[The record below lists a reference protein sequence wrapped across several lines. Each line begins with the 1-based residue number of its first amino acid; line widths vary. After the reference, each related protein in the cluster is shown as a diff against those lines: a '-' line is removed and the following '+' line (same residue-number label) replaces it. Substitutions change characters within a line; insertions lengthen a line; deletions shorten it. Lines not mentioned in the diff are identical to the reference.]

1 MLVSN
6 SRAAVA
12 RMVRVAVTNTTAS
25 PSLLAT
31 SSTMTRN
38 FVAATNVVLEK
49 HVTKVPTM
57 GDSITEV
64 REEMLVIHY
73 AMNGI
78 LYFSYDTNTV
88 FRLLK
93 FVFNRVLS

>member
-12 RMVRVAVTNTTAS
+12 RMVRVAVTKTTVS

-38 FVAATNVVLEK
+38 FITATIAVLEK
-49 HVTKVPTM
+49 HITKVPTM

-64 REEMLVIHY
+64 REEMLVIHC

-78 LYFSYDTNTV
+78 LCFSYYIHTV
-88 FRLLK
+88 FRLVK
-93 FVFNRVLS
+93 FVLNRVLS